1 MIAKKCREMIV
12 DIINHSELSI
22 DTIYFMMKDIFNE
35 VSSVYEQWNQQQEM
49 EQEIMSQEAAN
60 KVNEQLEAQGEDL
73 ENQKPGEFL
82 VVKENAAAAQ
92 SETDPV
98 SESAEAAPTA
108 DEKKEE

>member
-22 DTIYFMMKDIFNE
+22 DTIYFMMKDILNE
-35 VSSVYEQWNQQQEM
+35 VSNVYEQWNRQQEM
-49 EQEIMSQEAAN
+49 EQEIMSQKAVNEI
-60 KVNEQLEAQGEDL
+60 NEQLKAQGEDL

-82 VVKENAAAAQ
+82 VVKEDAAAAQ

-98 SESAEAAPTA
+98 SESVEAAPAA

>member
-49 EQEIMSQEAAN
+49 EQETMSQEAAN

-73 ENQKPGEFL
+73 GNQKPGEFL

-92 SETDPV
+92 SETNPV
-98 SESAEAAPTA
+98 SESVEAAPAA